1 MTTKLVICDID
12 ATLVNEKKELTP
24 RTKKDLIQLH
34 EKGIYFG
41 IASGRPADELKRNKE
56 YWDLPFD
63 FDFVV
68 GMNGAELWDGV
79 HQKFYSYFM
88 MKKEWLKETMEIM
101 KVVKCNPMIYWDGK
115 ICCVHIDDWMIHSA
129 STSHKELE
137 VVKLEDFY
145 AHENAKIMFRMKEE
159 DMPKAEAWVKEHPNP
174 YYHGFKTQSTLL
186 EFCDKRINK
195 GYGLQKICE
204 LNDLDIK
211 DVMAFGD
218 TSNDNDM
225 LKVAGCGVCMING
238 TDDTKACA
246 NAITKQDNEHD
257 GLAIYLEESGIL
269 C

>member
-1 MTTKLVICDID
+1 
-12 ATLVNEKKELTP
+12 
-24 RTKKDLIQLH
+24 
-34 EKGIYFG
+34 
-41 IASGRPADELKRNKE
+41 
-56 YWDLPFD
+56 
-63 FDFVV
+63 
-68 GMNGAELWDGV
+68 
-79 HQKFYSYFM
+79 
-88 MKKEWLKETMEIM
+88 
-101 KVVKCNPMIYWDGK
+101 
-115 ICCVHIDDWMIHSA
+115 
-129 STSHKELE
+129 
-137 VVKLEDFY
+137 
-145 AHENAKIMFRMKEE
+145 MKEE

>member
-1 MTTKLVICDID
+1 MKKAIYSFIYYRLLGWKTNVTVPNYDKCVIC
-12 ATLVNEKKELTP
+12 AAPHTTNL
-24 RTKKDLIQLH
+24 DLFIGKLFY
-34 EKGIYFG
+34 GAI
-41 IASGRPADELKRNKE
+41 GRKT
-56 YWDLPFD
+56 
-63 FDFVV
+63 
-68 GMNGAELWDGV
+68 
-79 HQKFYSYFM
+79 SFM

-101 KVVKCNPMIYWDGK
+101 NVVKCNPMIYWDGK
-115 ICCVHIDDWMIHSA
+115 IRCVHIDDWMIHSA

-159 DMPKAEAWVKEHPNP
+159 DMLKAEAWVKEHPNP

>member
-115 ICCVHIDDWMIHSA
+115 IRCVHIDDWMIHSA

-159 DMPKAEAWVKEHPNP
+159 DMPKAE
-174 YYHGFKTQSTLL
+174 T
-186 EFCDKRINK
+186 
-195 GYGLQKICE
+195 
-204 LNDLDIK
+204 
-211 DVMAFGD
+211 
-218 TSNDNDM
+218 
-225 LKVAGCGVCMING
+225 
-238 TDDTKACA
+238 
-246 NAITKQDNEHD
+246 
-257 GLAIYLEESGIL
+257 
-269 C
+269 

>member
-79 HQKFYSYFM
+79 HQKCYSYFM
-88 MKKEWLKETMEIM
+88 MKK
-101 KVVKCNPMIYWDGK
+101 DGK
-115 ICCVHIDDWMIHSA
+115 IRCVRIDDWMIHSA

-159 DMPKAEAWVKEHPNP
+159 DMPKAETWVKEHPNP

-186 EFCDKRINK
+186 ELCDKRINK
-195 GYGLQKICE
+195 GYGLKKICE

-246 NAITKQDNEHD
+246 NAITKQDNDHD

>member
-1 MTTKLVICDID
+1 MKKAFYSFIYYRLLGWKTNVTVPDYDKCVIC
-12 ATLVNEKKELTP
+12 AAPHTSN
-24 RTKKDLIQLH
+24 
-34 EKGIYFG
+34 
-41 IASGRPADELKRNKE
+41 
-56 YWDLPFD
+56 WDLFIGKL
-63 FDFVV
+63 FY
-68 GMNGAELWDGV
+68 GAIGR
-79 HQKFYSYFM
+79 KTSFM

-101 KVVKCNPMIYWDGK
+101 NVVKCNPMIYWDGK
-115 ICCVHIDDWMIHSA
+115 IRCVHIDDWMIHSA

-159 DMPKAEAWVKEHPNP
+159 DMLKAEAWVKEHPNP